1 MPWKIRRTFAPQS
14 VDKAGCGAFL
24 YPETWYHFWRM
35 EFGEWSQPQS
45 YKISIRYERT
55 DSLYFEHPQY
65 GKLRVVVEE
74 DRIYYDLFDVKKIFV
89 KTAQQLY
96 QVIADSEGELKTSM
110 W

>member
-1 MPWKIRRTFAPQS
+1 MVAYQSTTKQEPKIRRTFAPQS

-55 DSLYFEHPQY
+55 DSLYF
-65 GKLRVVVEE
+65 
-74 DRIYYDLFDVKKIFV
+74 
-89 KTAQQLY
+89 
-96 QVIADSEGELKTSM
+96 
-110 W
+110 